1 VVCQPSP
8 IQIGQ
13 TSAND
18 WVTTA
23 ISASKA
29 GSLNHRQAGTILTY
43 VCLCRMDEKA
53 GDLRRHADHCRRLA
67 VGSVSERTR
76 TILRA
81 MATEFDLQA
90 SDIDAAKP
98 ILPH

>member
-1 VVCQPSP
+1 
-8 IQIGQ
+8 
-13 TSAND
+13 
-18 WVTTA
+18 
-23 ISASKA
+23 
-29 GSLNHRQAGTILTY
+29 
-43 VCLCRMDEKA
+43 MDDKA

-76 TILRA
+76 MILRA

-90 SDIDAAKP
+90 RDIDAAKP